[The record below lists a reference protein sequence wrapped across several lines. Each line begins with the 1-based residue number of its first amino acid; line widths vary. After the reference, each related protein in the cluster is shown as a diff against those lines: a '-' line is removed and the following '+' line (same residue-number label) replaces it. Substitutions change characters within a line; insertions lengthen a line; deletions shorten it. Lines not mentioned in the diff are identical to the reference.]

1 MPKVPMLLLMLML
14 MQVLMLQMP
23 NPSDE
28 HGATR
33 RLSQSAEAVHPRNLA
48 AATTRNGKA
57 AEEGMDGAALGQYR
71 GQRGQH
77 YHWRR
82 HWAAARW
89 CD

>member
-1 MPKVPMLLLMLML
+1 MPKVLLLLMLML
-14 MQVLMLQMP
+14 MLVLMLQMP
-23 NPSDE
+23 NPSNE
-28 HGATR
+28 HEVTR
-33 RLSQSAEAVHPRNLA
+33 RLSQSAEAVRPRNPA
-48 AATTRNGKA
+48 AATTWNSKA
-57 AEEGMDGAALGQYR
+57 VAEGMDGATLGQYQ